1 MILPDEIRVGVEEA
15 LGTALGSPTRI
26 VSSQALSGGCIH
38 NALEV
43 TTSAGPLFLKWN
55 RGWDATGFG
64 SEARALEA
72 LRRATASD
80 GHVLVP
86 RVVGWRDAEG
96 DGPGWLALEYLPPSA
111 ETGAY
116 AERLGL
122 GLVGLHRTRAA
133 RWGWSEENRIG
144 PLAQANPSTDSWG
157 VFWRD
162 ARIGPQLRR
171 ADDAGHLTR
180 GDRELLEGVL
190 ELCPPVLKP
199 AREEG
204 PSLVHG
210 DLWSGNV
217 HPAPDGRPVLVD
229 PAAYHGHRE
238 VDLAMAELFGGFPTR
253 ALQVYRDTWPLM
265 DGYAEGRRPL
275 YQLYY
280 LLAHL
285 NLFGVEYLPAVRRAA
300 RDVTRGR

>member
-1 MILPDEIRVGVEEA
+1 MILPDEVRVGVEDALTSA
-15 LGTALGSPTRI
+15 LGTPARI
-26 VSSQALSGGCIH
+26 VSSQPLSGGCIH

-43 TTSAGPLFLKWN
+43 STSAGPLFLKWN
-55 RGWDATGFG
+55 RGWDAAGFG
-64 SEARALEA
+64 AEARALDA

-80 GHVLVP
+80 GHLLVP
-86 RVVGWRDAEG
+86 EVVGWHDARGQE
-96 DGPGWLALEYLPPSA
+96 PGWLALEYLPPSP
-111 ETGAY
+111 ESGAY

-122 GLVGLHRTRAA
+122 GLVGLHRSRAA

-144 PLAQANPSTDSWG
+144 PLAQPNPGLDSWG
-157 VFWRD
+157 DFWRE
-162 ARIGPQLRR
+162 ARLTPQLRR
-171 ADDAGHLTR
+171 ADEAGHLTR
-180 GDRELLEGVL
+180 GDRELLDRVL
-190 ELCPPVLKP
+190 DLCSGVLKP
-199 AREEG
+199 VREEG

-253 ALQVYRDTWPLM
+253 ALVVYRDTWPLM
-265 DGYAEGRRPL
+265 DGYDEGRKPL

-285 NLFGVEYLPAVRRAA
+285 NLFGVQYLPAVRRAA
-300 RDVTRGR
+300 RDATRGR